1 MRWLTPLLIAL
12 IVLLQYPLWLGDG
25 GWLKVW
31 NQARM
36 LEKQQALNDQLRV
49 RNETLSAEV
58 RDLQQAHDALEERAR
73 GELGMVRPDE
83 IFVRV
88 VPGSSTSEQVQP

>member
-36 LEKQQALNDQLRV
+36 LEKQQVLNDQLRV

-58 RDLQQAHDALEERAR
+58 KDLQQAHDALEERAR
-73 GELGMVRPDE
+73 SELGMVKPDE
-83 IFVRV
+83 VYVRV
-88 VPGSSTSEQVQP
+88 VPGNSTIEQVQR

>member
-1 MRWLTPLLIAL
+1 MRWLTPLLISL

-31 NQARM
+31 NQAR
-36 LEKQQALNDQLRV
+36 LLAKQQVLNDQLRV

-58 RDLQQAHDALEERAR
+58 KDLQQAHDALEERAR
-73 GELGMVRPDE
+73 SELGMVKPDE
-83 IFVRV
+83 VYVRV
-88 VPGSSTSEQVQP
+88 VPGNSTSEQVQR